1 MREDEDVMRTV
12 SSREVYRNRWM
23 TVREDEVE
31 MLDGTRGIYGVVDKT
46 DFALVVPVDTGGVW
60 MVEQHRYPVGERC
73 WEFPQGTWGEGR
85 SGSPEQLARAELAEE
100 TGLRAVRL
108 DHLGRRA
115 GGGSGGSAGVR
126 RRRATRHDRRRRS
139 SPRHAAPIGQTETA
153 RGGSGNPVLASRR
166 PSFRGVRRTN
176 PEPRRRASGVG
187 CIR

>member
-1 MREDEDVMRTV
+1 MRTV

-31 MLDGTRGIYGVVDKT
+31 LDDGQRGIYGVVDKT

-108 DHLGRRA
+108 EHLGRLNSAHGFCSQRYDVWAATGLTQGETDREPSEADMVHRFVPDAELA
-115 GGGSGGSAGVR
+115 GWIRDGQLADSHSLAAWALVQAR
-126 RRRATRHDRRRRS
+126 R
-139 SPRHAAPIGQTETA
+139 
-153 RGGSGNPVLASRR
+153 
-166 PSFRGVRRTN
+166 
-176 PEPRRRASGVG
+176 
-187 CIR
+187 